1 MILYSSSAG
10 GFIHSVRTNSIV
22 DEITEAFVKGFGKR
36 PNPKEKTA
44 WTNSLRFM
52 ETIIQD
58 SQIVKD
64 CGVLIEYN
72 IPSTSKR
79 IDFIVTGQDEDKQDN
94 FVILELK
101 QWDDATATDK
111 EEIVK
116 SFVAGKDREVP
127 HPSYQ
132 AWSYQEM
139 LSNMNAA
146 IHEEQLICHSCAYLH
161 NYKEQ
166 NPEPLKDK
174 RYKAIQCS
182 PIFFKDDYKKL
193 EDFLNRYVGK
203 GNGMDILYRI
213 ENGQIKP
220 SKKLIEHVDGLFK
233 GNKEFIL
240 IDEQK
245 VAYSTIIKLAE
256 FRDKKRTIIVK
267 GGPGTG
273 KSVVSMNA
281 FGELLKKEFNVKF
294 IAPNASFRTVLME
307 MLVKNNSNKRNRVNF
322 LFSGS
327 SQFYNSKLNEFDVL
341 IVDEAHRLKKK
352 GAYQYKGENQIEDII
367 KASKTN
373 VFFIDDTQKI
383 RPDDIGSVSEIKRVS
398 TIYNSEIYEIELEA
412 QFRCSGAEGFIN
424 WLDTLLQI
432 RETGNFNGWDK
443 KAFEFKIADT
453 PNELFELISKKNEK
467 GYKSRMLAGF
477 AWKWSSEKEGNK
489 NGEIDDVTVPEHNFS
504 MPWNGRSISY
514 TWALDDAGV
523 NQIGCVHTSQGLEFD
538 YIGVI
543 IGNDLRFDPKKMAV
557 YASYEDYKDTAGKK
571 GLRNNPEELTKLIS
585 NIYKI
590 LMSRGMK
597 GCYVYCR
604 DPELQNHFKER
615 LTMTEQAD

>member
-1 MILYSSSAG
+1 MILYSSSAD
-10 GFIHSVRTNSIV
+10 GFIQSVRTNAIV
-22 DEITEAFVKGFGKR
+22 DEITESFIKGFGKQ

-58 SQIVKD
+58 AHIAKD

-79 IDFIVTGQDEDKQDN
+79 VDFIVTGKDEDGRDN

-101 QWDDATATDK
+101 QWDEAKITDK
-111 EEIVK
+111 EEIVT
-116 SFVAGKDREVP
+116 SFVAGKEREVP

-139 LSNMNAA
+139 ISNTNAA
-146 IHEEQLICHSCAYLH
+146 VHEEQLICHSCAYLH

-166 NPEPLKDK
+166 NPEPLKAPQY
-174 RYKAIQCS
+174 RAINCS
-182 PIFFKDDYKKL
+182 PVFFKDDYKKL
-193 EDFLNRYVGK
+193 EDFLHQYVGK
-203 GNGMDILYRI
+203 GNGMSILYRI

-220 SKKLIEHVDGLFK
+220 SKKLIEHVEGLFK

-256 FRDKKRTIIVK
+256 LRDTKRTIIVK

-281 FGELLKKEFNVKF
+281 FGELLKKELNVKF
-294 IAPNASFRTVLME
+294 VAPNASFRTVLME
-307 MLVKNNSNKRNRVNF
+307 MLARNKDNKRNRINF
-322 LFSGS
+322 LFAGS
-327 SQFYNSKLNEFDVL
+327 SQFYYSKLNDFDVL

-367 KASKTN
+367 KASKVN
-373 VFFIDDTQKI
+373 VFFIDDSQRI
-383 RPDDIGSVSEIKRVS
+383 RPDDVGSISEIKR
-398 TIYNSEIYEIELEA
+398 IANQYNSEVYEIELEA

-424 WLDTLLQI
+424 WLDTVLQI
-432 RETGNFNGWDK
+432 KDTGNFNGWDK
-443 KAFEFKIADT
+443 EAFDFKVAND
-453 PNELFELISKKNEK
+453 PNELFQMITKKNEK
-467 GYKSRMLAGF
+467 GYKARLLAGF

-489 NGEIDDVTVPEHNFS
+489 NGEIEDVEIPEHNFK

-514 TWALDDAGV
+514 TWALDDEGV

-543 IGNDLRFDPKKMAV
+543 IGNDLKFNPEAMSV
-557 YASYEDYKDTAGKK
+557 YASYEDYKDIVGKK
-571 GLRNNPEELTKLIS
+571 GLKNNQEELTKLIS

-597 GCYVYCR
+597 GCYIYCR
-604 DPELQNHFKER
+604 DPELQNHFRER
-615 LTMTEQAD
+615 LTMSEQFD

>member
-10 GFIHSVRTNSIV
+10 GFVQSVRTNAIV
-22 DEITEAFVKGFGKR
+22 DEITEAFVKGFGKQ

-52 ETIIQD
+52 ETVIQD
-58 SQIVKD
+58 AQIAND

-79 IDFIVTGQDEDKQDN
+79 VDFIVTGKDEEDRDN

-101 QWDDATATDK
+101 QWDEAKTTDK
-111 EEIVK
+111 EEVVK
-116 SFVAGKDREVP
+116 SFVAGREREVT

-139 LSNMNAA
+139 ISNTNAA
-146 IHEEQLICHSCAYLH
+146 VHESHIICHSCAYLH
-161 NYKEQ
+161 NYKEKD
-166 NPEPLKDK
+166 PEPLKAPQ
-174 RYKAIQCS
+174 YKSIKCS

-193 EDFLNRYVGK
+193 EDFLYQYIGK
-203 GNGMDILYRI
+203 GKGMEILYRI

-220 SKKLIEHVDGLFK
+220 SKKLIEHVEGLFK

-281 FGELLKKEFNVKF
+281 FGELLKKELNVKF
-294 IAPNASFRTVLME
+294 VAPNASFRTVLME
-307 MLVKNNSNKRNRVNF
+307 MLARNKENKRNRINF
-322 LFSGS
+322 LFAGS
-327 SQFYNSKLNEFDVL
+327 SQFYNSGPDDFDVL

-352 GAYQYKGENQIEDII
+352 GAYQYRGENQVEDII

-373 VFFIDDTQKI
+373 VFFIDDSQRI
-383 RPDDIGSVSEIKRVS
+383 RPDDIGSVSEIKRIAE
-398 TIYNSEIYEIELEA
+398 IYNSEIYEIELEA

-424 WLDTLLQI
+424 WLDTVLQI
-432 RETGNFNGWDK
+432 RDTGNFSGWDK
-443 KAFEFKIADT
+443 EAFDFKIADT
-453 PNELFELISKKNEK
+453 PNDLFDMISKKNEK

-489 NGEIDDVTVPEHNFS
+489 NGEIDDVTIPEHDFQ

-514 TWALDDAGV
+514 TWALDDSGV

-538 YIGVI
+538 YVGVI
-543 IGNDLRFDPKKMAV
+543 IGNDLKFNPDSMTV
-557 YASYEDYKDTAGKK
+557 YASYDEYKDSVGKK
-571 GLRNNPEELTKLIS
+571 GLKNNPEELTKLIS

-597 GCYVYCR
+597 GCYIYCR
-604 DPELQNHFKER
+604 DQELQNHFRER
-615 LTMTEQAD
+615 LTMSEQFD